1 MAARA
6 NLTSLAM
13 GNAGAAIVVA
23 VGLAWNASSRGGLVR
38 ALGAATPDQLSG
50 QSAVAP
56 PSAAAPGWRPF
67 TGKNGHNPACDYRFH
82 LLIPP
87 EKAAKISL
95 DLSRYT
101 GDASLIYPTVVNRH
115 FLQAAIMEPGEP
127 IAVDI
132 SDATGGDCSAGTA
145 SLSDLPG
152 MCFETKIEE
161 RCR

>member
-13 GNAGAAIVVA
+13 GIVGAAIVVA
-23 VGLAWNASSRGGLVR
+23 VGLAWNASSHGGLVR
-38 ALGAATPDQLSG
+38 ALGGATPGRVPGS
-50 QSAVAP
+50 
-56 PSAAAPGWRPF
+56 SAAAPASATAPGWRPS
-67 TGKNGHNPACDYRFH
+67 TGKNGYNPACDYRFY

-87 EKAAKISL
+87 DKAAKISI
-95 DLSRYT
+95 DLSRYA

-132 SDATGGDCSAGTA
+132 SDASGGDCSAGNA
-145 SLSDLPG
+145 SLSNLPG

-161 RCR
+161 RCP

>member
-13 GNAGAAIVVA
+13 GIVGAVIAIA
-23 VGLAWNASSRGGLVR
+23 FGLAWNASSHGGLLR
-38 ALGAATPDQLSG
+38 ALGGATPDQLHG
-50 QSAVAP
+50 PSAVAAT
-56 PSAAAPGWRPF
+56 SAAAPGWRPF
-67 TGKNGHNPACDYRFH
+67 TGTNGYNPACDYRFH

-87 EKAAKISL
+87 EKAAKISI
-95 DLSRYT
+95 DLSRYA
-101 GDASLIYPTVVNRH
+101 GDASLIYPTIVNRH
-115 FLQAAIMEPGEP
+115 FLQAAVMEPGEP

-132 SDATGGDCSAGTA
+132 SDASGGDCSAGNA

-161 RCR
+161 RCP